1 MVERNVIREKI
12 EAGEH
17 ALGARTI
24 AASPV
29 VIDIF
34 GGLGLDFVWLDTEH
48 TGHSP
53 YDSVAFNQLV
63 RATKSAGIEPFV
75 RLADPDPAMVR
86 NMLDAG
92 VETLLLP
99 RIKTAEQLREA
110 VRAAHYTYESEAG
123 ERGIGSSKANNWG
136 RNIAEYPQQADNS
149 VLVGA
154 LIETVDAV
162 ENIDEILAVPKLGF
176 VFLGPVDLSI
186 SIGRPMELDHPEVKA
201 ALKEVRTACE
211 ETGIPV
217 GEMANNE
224 TEAAEAIENGAK
236 IVRVGDDTRII
247 RETLSG
253 RLTELESL
261 LDR

>member
-1 MVERNVIREKI
+1 MVERNVVREKVA
-12 EAGEH
+12 AGEYV
-17 ALGARTI
+17 LGARTI

-29 VIDIF
+29 MIDIF
-34 GGLGLDFVWLDTEH
+34 GSLGLDFVWLDTEH

-53 YDSVAFNQLV
+53 YDSVAFNQFV
-63 RATKSAGIEPFV
+63 RAAEAADIEPLV

-86 NMLDAG
+86 NVLDAG
-92 VETLLLP
+92 VETLLFP

-110 VRAAHYTYESEAG
+110 VRAAHYTYEPEAG
-123 ERGIGSSKANNWG
+123 ERGIGASKATDWG
-136 RNIAEYPQQADNS
+136 TNIAEYPQRADNS

-154 LIETVDAV
+154 LIETADAV
-162 ENIDEILAVPKLGF
+162 KNIDEILTVPKLGF

-186 SIGRPMELDHPEVKA
+186 SMGYPMDLDHPEVET
-201 ALKEVRTACE
+201 ALKKVRAACA

-217 GEMANNE
+217 GEMANDA
-224 TEAAEAIENGAK
+224 TGAAEAISNGAK
-236 IVRVGDDTRII
+236 IVRVGDDTRIV

-253 RLTELESL
+253 RLSELQSL